1 MALFCLMMGLCRV
14 PDRDCRRGWSGFP
27 GVCRPLEG
35 GDPAGGLGVDPY
47 LRHGFASQHPP
58 QKREIAGEGFLK
70 KYAIVKR
77 RKVVYN
83 PSASGGCLAR
93 QSGNRGKNVPLK
105 GGSFLNIFW

>member
-1 MALFCLMMGLCRV
+1 VIGGGVERV
-14 PDRDCRRGWSGFP
+14 PQCMPSAG
-27 GVCRPLEG
+27 G

-47 LRHGFASQHPP
+47 LRHGPASQPPP